1 MQVLIYIY
9 IICIYIYYIM
19 VIHGGPRCMISEEWT
34 KRQIWIVYG
43 SDQKIVNILV
53 GSYILCPTQFLSP
66 FHVPAYVA
74 QHTQV
79 HGISRPF
86 KPWTSEELETWSR
99 VMSLVVTIG
108 GSIGSSHFHPFN
120 PVSAST
126 FGVWERPSHR
136 PSGSISCTTFFREN
150 NGWGLQ
156 DFWQPGMLESTQ
168 PVSLAKNV

>member
-1 MQVLIYIY
+1 
-9 IICIYIYYIM
+9 
-19 VIHGGPRCMISEEWT
+19 
-34 KRQIWIVYG
+34 
-43 SDQKIVNILV
+43 VNILV

-108 GSIGSSHFHPFN
+108 GSARAISIHLTVFLPPRLAFGKDPSAHPPSTIGINQLYH
-120 PVSAST
+120 
-126 FGVWERPSHR
+126 
-136 PSGSISCTTFFREN
+136 FFREN
-150 NGWGLQ
+150 HGWGLQ
-156 DFWQPGMLESTQ
+156 AFQPGMLENTQ

>member
-1 MQVLIYIY
+1 
-9 IICIYIYYIM
+9 
-19 VIHGGPRCMISEEWT
+19 
-34 KRQIWIVYG
+34 
-43 SDQKIVNILV
+43 VNILV